1 MNKNLSRSLFVL
13 SIASLLGLGIVFL
26 ENLHHFNTK
35 EIMIICLLVFVYISL
50 TFILWKN
57 NFFKR
62 NN

>member
-1 MNKNLSRSLFVL
+1 
-13 SIASLLGLGIVFL
+13 LGVVFL

-35 EIMIICLLVFVYISL
+35 EIMIICLLVFAYLSL